1 MRRMA
6 AMSLMRLIRAVHDDD
21 DGGADGDGD
30 GIEMDRQMI
39 FYCSH
44 WHVQTRTVEQ
54 TLFGNQFLG

>member
-1 MRRMA
+1 
-6 AMSLMRLIRAVHDDD
+6 MSLMRLIRAVHDDD